1 MLCCSHDRWD
11 APHALASIDLDTR
24 RDERKERM
32 VNYHGDEEK
41 VDEEDGQEENHEAQ
55 SDQEEGF
62 LKKEEGLMVSPV
74 LCE

>member
-1 MLCCSHDRWD
+1 
-11 APHALASIDLDTR
+11 
-24 RDERKERM
+24 M

-41 VDEEDGQEENHEAQ
+41 VDEEEGGQEDHEAQ

-62 LKKEEGLMVSPV
+62 LEKEEGLMVSTV